1 MITKAG
7 EQTLNVLIALH
18 SIYFHVLP
26 VCFLS
31 FLHFGV
37 FFLLLLLLL
46 WKAVALWGFW
56 LHIDTDSMNEP
67 FSLLCPLW
75 LRLVKCRVFVLQRGR
90 LWFANENSYMCPGL
104 PFCCKLAAHCWRAA
118 GTCNVKSFHVMN
130 SLNLSSV
137 RRRGLKSGTPV
148 SCPTVVLRNSGKRY
162 YLTANA
168 FVVHAIFI

>member
-1 MITKAG
+1 MFCRFD
-7 EQTLNVLIALH
+7 LIFPAL
-18 SIYFHVLP
+18 
-26 VCFLS
+26 
-31 FLHFGV
+31 G
-37 FFLLLLLLL
+37 FFLFFVVIMKSCGSLRVLAPY
-46 WKAVALWGFW
+46 WHRFSV
-56 LHIDTDSMNEP
+56 NEP

-75 LRLVKCRVFVLQRGR
+75 LRLVKCWVFVLQRGR

-118 GTCNVKSFHVMN
+118 GTCNAKSFHVMN

-148 SCPTVVLRNSGKRY
+148 SCPTVVLRNSGKTY

-168 FVVHAIFI
+168 FVVHVIFI